1 MAVDP
6 LERVRRM
13 SEAKRKQL
21 TSDRGP
27 TSRQRSVDYT
37 TFYRLGSTT
46 LEEWNWTSI
55 PLSKIYQMRSDP
67 MLGFGLQF
75 IKVPLVRAPWYIECE
90 DAQIAAFVDG
100 ALREIWHSF
109 VFQYTNCYDF
119 GYAPI
124 IKNFGFSKP
133 SWTYVDPSDS
143 RTPEKKVWDNGNI
156 NAVVWR
162 PFTGIA
168 PEHAMPKW
176 ADNGEFDGFLW
187 SNPGVIAGTFA
198 EQDSYRVPVDRALW
212 ATNQKE
218 KVFGSLYGESMLN
231 PAYRYWWSY
240 WFRMALAD
248 RAFERHVD
256 PAMVVYFPPDPVID
270 DETGEELNVRA
281 SAISVFEQARSG
293 STIALPNSHIQ
304 DADGKMGEREW
315 AWEQLNSNTDFASLA
330 QSLDY
335 LDVMKLRSLAVPE
348 QALIEGSGGTSSR
361 NVAAQMGDKLFESQY
376 VRMLEIDEHCNR
388 YLIPQLV
395 ALNFP
400 EFKGNVRKVTR
411 GFASSDIDL
420 SRQLVQL
427 LGQTNPA
434 ELNMVNIREILSQ
447 YQIPLFTETEVMQ
460 RVREAEAAQAER
472 EIAKDLDIEG
482 IPAAAGPGGDVRD
495 SSAPLEKAASDTPPG
510 GTPPGDRGMQ
520 MGPGYV
526 SGVTDEWGRYV
537 RPREVITL
545 ADNDFRH
552 TMQKFYPAMEDQETI
567 EKSLEVQEIWE
578 STFRTAY
585 DDIAD
590 LVSSIGLAD
599 QPNEDAEKR
608 LMERLESDFKKGAT
622 AASAVIAYLM
632 LKSGRNTAI
641 SLGYAP
647 SELGEFDAATE
658 WSSEN
663 LDQLPTKLAE
673 TTLEEIKTF
682 LKNTKATT
690 PSEISADFREKF
702 RNYPVWKSQRV
713 ARGESTTAFRMAQIL
728 TARELGSERLRA
740 SDASNGTDFSTDQ
753 HCIDRHGKEYTIEE
767 AISETL
773 GQSHPNCTLH
783 WSPIPNNVTYA
794 SEDTENTSWWPSALR
809 RALKG

>member
-6 LERVRRM
+6 MERVRRITQ
-13 SEAKRKQL
+13 AGRKQL
-21 TSDRGP
+21 TNDRGP

-37 TFYRLGSTT
+37 AFYRLGTSN

-67 MLGFGLQF
+67 MLSFGLQF

-90 DAQIAAFVDG
+90 DAQVAAFIDG

-133 SWTYVDPSDS
+133 SWTYSDPSDS
-143 RTPEKKVWDNGNI
+143 QNPEKKAWDNGNI
-156 NAVVWR
+156 DAVTWR
-162 PFTGIA
+162 PFTGVA

-176 ADNGEFDGFLW
+176 NSNGEFDGFMW
-187 SNPGVIAGTFA
+187 SNPGVVAGTFS
-198 EQDSYRVPVDRALW
+198 EDDSYRVPLDRALW

-270 DETGEELNVRA
+270 DETGDELNVRA

-315 AWEQLNSNTDFASLA
+315 NWEQLNSNTDFASLA
-330 QSLDY
+330 QSFDY

-400 EFKGNVRKVTR
+400 EFKGSVRKITR

-434 ELNMVNIREILSQ
+434 DLNMVNIREILSQ
-447 YQIPLFTETEVMQ
+447 YQIPLYTETQVMQ
-460 RVREAEAAQAER
+460 RIRETEAAQAER
-472 EIAKDLDIEG
+472 DIAGELNINDI
-482 IPAAAGPGGDVRD
+482 PPAAGPGGDVTD
-495 SSAPLEKAASDTPPG
+495 PNVPLKANSDTPPG
-510 GTPPGDRGMQ
+510 GSAPGDRGVA
-520 MGPGYV
+520 MGPGHV

-537 RPREVITL
+537 RPREVIHLT
-545 ADNDFRH
+545 DNNFRH
-552 TMQKFYPAMEDQETI
+552 TMQKLYPAMEDQETI

-578 STFRTAY
+578 STFRNAY
-585 DDIAD
+585 EDIAGMIAS
-590 LVSSIGLAD
+590 VGLAE
-599 QPNEDAEKR
+599 PSSEDEKR
-608 LMERLESDFKKGAT
+608 LMERLEEDFKKGAK

-641 SLGYAP
+641 TLGYAP
-647 SELGEFDAATE
+647 SELGEFDSATQ
-658 WSSEN
+658 WSAEN
-663 LDQLPTKLAE
+663 LDQLPAKLAE

-682 LKNTKATT
+682 LKDTKATT
-690 PSEISADFREKF
+690 PDEISADFRNKF

-728 TARELGSERLRA
+728 TAKELGTEMLRA
-740 SDASNGTDFSTDQ
+740 SDASNGTDFSTDP

-767 AISETL
+767 AIDETL
-773 GQSHPNCTLH
+773 NQSHPNCTLH
-783 WSPIPNNVTYA
+783 WSPIPTNVAYA
-794 SEDTENTSWWPSALR
+794 SEDTENTSWWPSVLR